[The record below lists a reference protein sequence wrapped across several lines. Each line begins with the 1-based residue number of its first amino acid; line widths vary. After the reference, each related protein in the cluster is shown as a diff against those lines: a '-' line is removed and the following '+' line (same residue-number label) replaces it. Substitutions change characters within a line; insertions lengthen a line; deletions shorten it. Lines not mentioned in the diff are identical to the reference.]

1 MEPVLLFPST
11 RKHGLILTLAAVS
24 ETCVAAPSSLS
35 LTHVSP
41 LDRAKVP
48 GRPRMPS
55 KPRWLPHGRIPPNSF
70 CFHSNSA
77 VTERGARRR
86 LRWAGGRWSGS
97 VREKRSLHC
106 DMLTTNSL
114 SRPTVMRTFSK
125 LHSVC
130 TSLCE
135 RARRYTLMW
144 KNHFRGN
151 CCSLLL
157 LSEWMTLD
165 LTSGRNKIKRKVT
178 SREEQQSVR
187 ILQSLHCHVFT

>member
-1 MEPVLLFPST
+1 MAFSLDQETRTHSHTRCCFRKLRRCSFLTVINSCFPSGQSKGART
-11 RKHGLILTLAAVS
+11 SPHAIQTTLAS
-24 ETCVAAPSSLS
+24 T
-35 LTHVSP
+35 
-41 LDRAKVP
+41 
-48 GRPRMPS
+48 
-55 KPRWLPHGRIPPNSF
+55 WQNSF

-77 VTERGARRR
+77 VTGRGARRR

-144 KNHFRGN
+144 KIISVGTAALS
-151 CCSLLL
+151 CCLV
-157 LSEWMTLD
+157 
-165 LTSGRNKIKRKVT
+165 SG
-178 SREEQQSVR
+178 
-187 ILQSLHCHVFT
+187 

>member
-1 MEPVLLFPST
+1 MEAVLLCPFT
-11 RKHGLILTLAAVS
+11 RKHWLILT

-35 LTHVSP
+35 LTHISP

-55 KPRWLPHGRIPPNSF
+55 KPHWLPHGRIPPNSF

-86 LRWAGGRWSGS
+86 MRWAGGRWSGS

-125 LHSVC
+125 LHSGVC
-130 TSLCE
+130 TCLCE

-144 KNHFRGN
+144 KNHFSGN
-151 CCSLLL
+151 CCSFLL

-165 LTSGRNKIKRKVT
+165 FTSGRNKIKREVM
-178 SREEQQSVR
+178 VN
-187 ILQSLHCHVFT
+187 

>member
-24 ETCVAAPSSLS
+24 ESCVAAPSSLS

-55 KPRWLPHGRIPPNSF
+55 PHAVQTTLASTWQNSF

-77 VTERGARRR
+77 VTGRGARRR

-144 KNHFRGN
+144 KIISVGTAALS
-151 CCSLLL
+151 CCLV
-157 LSEWMTLD
+157 
-165 LTSGRNKIKRKVT
+165 SG
-178 SREEQQSVR
+178 
-187 ILQSLHCHVFT
+187 